1 MISGQTMGIISLT
14 RHLETIIIMQARGT
28 WYTIS
33 RSRVQGSGFRFF
45 VHRCPYDEIME
56 KNEGKRRV
64 HGKLWLWITCHTLGC
79 TIAHYVSPRLW
90 MLLWRG
96 CSSLCPLYPRGSH
109 SVSGN
114 VTWLRRKN
122 TQNFHTCHCSS
133 KCLCAAENKIFLYI
147 SGAVNV

>member
-79 TIAHYVSPRLW
+79 TLCVTPSVNAALARLFFTVPTVSPRIA
-90 MLLWRG
+90 
-96 CSSLCPLYPRGSH
+96 LCLRKCNLAKEKKH
-109 SVSGN
+109 SKLSY
-114 VTWLRRKN
+114 LQRKMSVHSWIKQKFSCTYLGQCN
-122 TQNFHTCHCSS
+122 
-133 KCLCAAENKIFLYI
+133 E
-147 SGAVNV
+147 